1 MGWILPLW
9 ILLLRELSFLDAMD
23 VTTDP
28 EVTGYIGEQVELKC
42 TFRSSVPVS
51 QKLTV
56 TWFYRPQSGGTVP
69 VEVFFYQSM
78 VYPSQTGPFK
88 DRISWIGNVDKGDA
102 SIAIKNLTVND
113 NGTFSCTVKNP
124 PDVYSELRTIILTIT
139 TRVPVFKLSAVSVLS
154 LLVLIPSLV
163 VVTVMLVRMGR
174 QFGILEQKTKR
185 YKKSSIEVSENEDPD
200 GKPGLTEKICL
211 CCVSCLED
219 SEDEDEFL
227 ERMNDRTETEQ

>member
-1 MGWILPLW
+1 
-9 ILLLRELSFLDAMD
+9 AMD

-139 TRVPVFKLSAVSVLS
+139 TRGKLGRWLSAVSVLS

-227 ERMNDRTETEQ
+227 